1 MLFTLLR
8 LRFLSIL
15 QPNTKK
21 KRSSAFMIFMAVVYI
36 YLFFMVGS
44 LFYLLF
50 STICKPFAAMNLSW
64 FYFTLAGLIGF
75 IFSLVGTVF
84 FAQAQLYNARDNELL
99 LSMPITPGTI
109 LISRMVFLW
118 LMDFAMNL
126 PVLFPA
132 ALAYHQILGLNPA
145 AMFCQIILA
154 LVLPCLSLALSTLAA
169 WGVSALTRR
178 LSRYKTL
185 MTMVLSIAFLGLYL
199 YGTSQMQSLLT
210 MLLANASAMAGVA
223 RAAFPLYHLGL
234 SALGNLTSLAFT
246 ALLCL
251 VPLVLVWLLLKKTF
265 LSFALASKTGPR
277 RRATKGD
284 LRTSSLSHALLKRE
298 LQRLGSSA
306 AYMMNAGTGILM
318 LVLITVLAWLQRS
331 SFAPLMETIPLSPA
345 AIAALAAALMASMT
359 LFTAPSVSL
368 EGRNLWILQSM
379 PVPATAVLAAKLRM
393 HLLLTLPPVI
403 LCTPLLCLA
412 FGAEP
417 LLWLPATLL
426 PMAAAW
432 FIAVLGLACNL
443 LFPKLDWLNETA
455 AVKQG
460 VSVLLS
466 MLGGMLSV
474 LAAGA
479 LGALLLNLRLPTA
492 AVLLAQTAFFL
503 ILALPLRLWLFR
515 RGARRFEAL

>member
-154 LVLPCLSLALSTLAA
+154 LLLPCLSLALSTLAA

-284 LRTSSLSHALLKRE
+284 LRASSLSHALLKRE

-368 EGRNLWILQSM
+368 EGKTLWIIQSL
-379 PVPATAVLAAKLRM
+379 PVPPVAVLAAKVRM
-393 HLLLTLPPVI
+393 HLLISLPPVAV
-403 LCTPLLCLA
+403 CTLLCAIALGATPFTGLA
-412 FGAEP
+412 AII
-417 LLWLPATLL
+417 LPAALT
-426 PMAAAW
+426 W
-432 FIAVLGLACNL
+432 FTACLGLTMNL
-443 LFPKLDWLNETA
+443 LFPRFDWINETA
-455 AVKQG
+455 CVKQG
-460 VSVLLS
+460 ASIILTMLIS
-466 MLGGMLSV
+466 MMAV
-474 LAAGA
+474 FGA
-479 LGALLLNLRLPTA
+479 LGLLIALQHHLPEIAALAVTAALFALLSLGLRIWLRHQGAKRFA
-492 AVLLAQTAFFL
+492 AL
-503 ILALPLRLWLFR
+503 
-515 RGARRFEAL
+515 